1 MKKENKSKSKKFV
14 TSVVKDPDR
23 KIIARVHRV
32 ASEDDSVRDLKKRIK
47 ELPNSQRYLDALERS
62 KNNTGLFEEV
72 ETEPNE
78 ILSDDSSIYIKA
90 ESLIEQLEAG
100 TYSIGSLTLENK
112 CMLFY
117 YLARYNRR
125 VGRILDIQS
134 KLPMSSIRL
143 EPPKYKYK
151 LVSDYVFNFFN
162 GMFSDPNFQ
171 KCLMKMVQHYWLF
184 SFAAMVIEDDYVF
197 YKEDSTL
204 DDLDIKK
211 DLHRMLEG
219 DKSEDV
225 KIYSDEELA
234 AIDREY
240 TRVPENVGH
249 VKRLEFVR
257 QVLNIH
263 SPEYRGPVSLK
274 VLPALATVERRENDS
289 ADYYIYKIDIGESLR
304 ETVKNLLEVSD
315 GTDEIF
321 EIGGRIGYSRAIVQA
336 TLDSLNS
343 QVDDARIVDTDPF
356 NDRGMYVVNFE
367 RPGLSGTDN
376 SLFNRVLN
384 DCIDL
389 ASVTKRLRDKVN
401 RGFKK
406 DILVQLESTA
416 SQEQIDQVDQAIQD
430 AANSKEGTIITTNI
444 SANVTDLDLN
454 VNNNLDLS
462 EIKEQAERN
471 IAEGI
476 GIPESL
482 LTDSTDAYSNSFL
495 KTLLL
500 ENEFVSF
507 RNAFTQFVE
516 DKIFKPIAIKKGFII
531 RDEWGEAQPLFP
543 KLKFNRLSL
552 ARGTDDFEQLLS
564 LASEGKL
571 PLSIIYET
579 LGFDP
584 LKVAADLRKEQFT
597 LMSDSIK
604 ELLTERLGDEYGEKI
619 AKLDSI
625 RRELEEALDLPPGS
639 LGGGNGEDNEE
650 EDDA

>member
-1 MKKENKSKSKKFV
+1 MAVKGYKKKEDKKPKKFFH
-14 TSVVKDPDR
+14 VKSHS
-23 KIIARVHRV
+23 IV
-32 ASEDDSVRDLKKRIK
+32 SESDDIRELKKKLR
-47 ELPNSQRYLDALERS
+47 ELPNSERYIDALNRS
-62 KNNTGLFEEV
+62 LSNSGLFEEV
-72 ETEPNE
+72 ETEANE
-78 ILSDDSSIYIKA
+78 TLSDDSSIYIKA
-90 ESLIEQLEAG
+90 EVLIEQLEVG
-100 TYSIGSLTLENK
+100 NYSLGALTLENK

-151 LVSDYVFNFFN
+151 LVSDYVFNFFSN
-162 GMFSDPNFQ
+162 MFNDPNFQ

-184 SFAAMVIEDDYVF
+184 SFAAMVIEDDYCF
-197 YKEDSTL
+197 CKEDSTL
-204 DDLDIKK
+204 DGLDLKK

-219 DKSEDV
+219 EDSEDV
-225 KIYSDEELA
+225 KKFSDEELDE
-234 AIDREY
+234 IDREY
-240 TRVPENVGH
+240 TRVPEQVGH
-249 VKRLEFVR
+249 VTRLEFVK

-263 SPEYRGPVSLK
+263 SPNYSGPVSIK

-289 ADYYIYKIDIGESLR
+289 ADYYIYKIDLSQPLR
-304 ETVKNLLEVSD
+304 ETIDNLIEVSD
-315 GTDEIF
+315 GTYEDVYEL
-321 EIGGRIGYSRAIVQA
+321 GSRLGYSHAIIKAV
-336 TLDSLNS
+336 LDARDE
-343 QVDDARIVDTDPF
+343 QIDDARLVDTDPF

-406 DILVQLESTA
+406 DLLVQLDSNVT
-416 SQEQIDQVDQAIQD
+416 QEQIDQIDNAITT
-430 AANSKEGTIITTNI
+430 AASNKEGTIITTNI
-444 SANVTDLDLN
+444 QANVADLDLN

-516 DKIFKPIAIKKGFII
+516 DKIFKPIAIKKGFIV
-531 RDEWGEAQPLFP
+531 RDEWGEAVPLYP

-597 LMSDSIK
+597 LMSDSMK
-604 ELLTERLGDEYGEKI
+604 ELLTAELGETYGEQI

-625 RRELEEALDLPPGS
+625 RRELEDALDLPEGS
-639 LGGGNGEDNEE
+639 LKAEGGGNGE
-650 EDDA
+650 EDDI